1 MALPTHLHSVLA
13 ALTLQSW
20 VIAAETPLSTKP
32 KIFITWSFAEKVCWP
47 LLIHSSD
54 KQNGPRNLPVTTLR
68 PWHCQLIKELL
79 VFLTLISSSCFLAR
93 ASCLT
98 LLPLINEK
106 SNEEMGASNCFFFLN
121 KCQKILRV
129 FLTLKKKMLVVLYLH
144 RVLCDSE
151 SPSVIHLSWSPICHC
166 CQDGKIYLKPFCF
179 KENRRLRC
187 TWHWAE
193 HFATFGEM
201 SILRK
206 TCAKW
211 GLDKIII
218 LETGFFF
225 CLNRIHFPKSP

>member
-1 MALPTHLHSVLA
+1 MLSIFLCAIKHYFKKMCHAVILGSGNLAWGGTSGHLLLKEVLFDMALPTHLHSVLA

-79 VFLTLISSSCFLAR
+79 VFLTLISSSRFLAR

-106 SNEEMGASNCFFFLN
+106 SNEEMGASNCFFFKQMSKN
-121 KCQKILRV
+121 PKSIPDI
-129 FLTLKKKMLVVLYLH
+129 KKKNVGGSL
-144 RVLCDSE
+144 
-151 SPSVIHLSWSPICHC
+151 
-166 CQDGKIYLKPFCF
+166 F
-179 KENRRLRC
+179 
-187 TWHWAE
+187 T
-193 HFATFGEM
+193 
-201 SILRK
+201 
-206 TCAKW
+206 
-211 GLDKIII
+211 
-218 LETGFFF
+218 
-225 CLNRIHFPKSP
+225 